1 MKKYKST
8 FIKNIYYMLCYAFA
22 ALDRKD
28 FENIATERFDDIHNL
43 FAAILAK
50 GISSQIKHGLYKQ
63 YIDYSENVSIIRGKI
78 NMPETIRN
86 SVNRRTQIACDYDV
100 MSENNIFNQILKTTA
115 KILLCSNDVNKEYK
129 TELKRCILYFSDID
143 EISPKAIPWGKIQ
156 FQRNNNSY
164 RMLLGI
170 CQLILDGMLL
180 TDDEGNQRLASFIDN
195 QQTHRLY
202 EKFILEYYRK
212 KYPQLHPSPSQ
223 IKWVLDDGE
232 RALLPTMQSDIMLSQ
247 GNNVLI
253 IDAKFYAHI
262 TQKKYEV
269 NSLRSGHIFQIFAYV
284 KNKDAEFKGR
294 DHAVSG
300 ILLYAAT
307 EEGVQPDV
315 SYVMSGNRISAKTLD
330 LNCEFKQISKKLNRI
345 IEETFNIS

>member
-8 FIKNIYYMLCYAFA
+8 FIKNIYYMLCYAFVS
-22 ALDRKD
+22 LDRKD
-28 FENIATERFDDIHNL
+28 FKNIATERFDNIHNL

-63 YIDYSENVSIIRGKI
+63 YIDHSENVSIVRGKI

-100 MSENNIFNQILKTTA
+100 MSENNIFNQILKSTA
-115 KILLCSNDVNKEYK
+115 KILLCSNDVNKKYK
-129 TELKRCILYFSDID
+129 TELKRCILYFSDIN

-164 RMLLGI
+164 RMLLGL
-170 CQLILDGMLL
+170 CQLIIEGMLL
-180 TDDEGNQRLASFIDN
+180 TDEEGNQRLASFIDN
-195 QQTHRLY
+195 QKIHRLY

-212 KYPQLHPSPSQ
+212 EYPQLHPSPSQ

-232 RALLPTMQSDIMLSQ
+232 RSLLPTMQSDIMLSR
-247 GNNVLI
+247 GNEVLI

-262 TQKKYEV
+262 TQKKYDVET
-269 NSLRSGHIFQIFAYV
+269 LRSDHIYQIFAYV
-284 KNKDAEFKGR
+284 KNKDAEFKRR

-300 ILLYAAT
+300 MLLYAAT

-315 SYVMSGNRISAKTLD
+315 SYIMTGNRISTKTLD
-330 LNCEFKQISKKLNRI
+330 LNCEFTQISEKLNRI
-345 IEETFNIS
+345 IEETFNI

>member
-1 MKKYKST
+1 
-8 FIKNIYYMLCYAFA
+8 MLCYAFA
-22 ALDRKD
+22 SLDRKD

-247 GNNVLI
+247 GNPIV
-253 IDAKFYAHI
+253 
-262 TQKKYEV
+262 
-269 NSLRSGHIFQIFAYV
+269 
-284 KNKDAEFKGR
+284 EFEELEIRIYWSPDGYR
-294 DHAVSG
+294 AGASATG
-300 ILLYAAT
+300 IKT
-307 EEGVQPDV
+307 VQ
-315 SYVMSGNRISAKTLD
+315 
-330 LNCEFKQISKKLNRI
+330 
-345 IEETFNIS
+345 